1 MRFVNNKIRGAVHVF
16 FKQKTNIYLLIL
28 FTSYRMSDA
37 GGDES
42 PLHRSGAGGDE
53 SPLET
58 PGSQGPKKTRGPT
71 TGSTSAKAALGVPDA
86 KVVRYDPINQ
96 TFYQDVRKTIKKV
109 GVFNNRVGALVK
121 VHIPVTLRDWNEVT
135 PQMLGNILSALH
147 SEYTFVYKDDETEEL
162 LPADCYRH
170 QIDQTIIR
178 DAKRMRRNQKSR
190 LSGTFLGKCC
200 GQMNVAKKEI
210 PKGYQKDDWEKVI
223 EEFAT
228 DDWKVMYNSKKLCY
242 LL

>member
-28 FTSYRMSDA
+28 FTSYRMSDAGGA

-71 TGSTSAKAALGVPDA
+71 TGSTSAKAALGVPGA

-96 TFYQDVRKTIKKV
+96 TFYQDVRKTIKK
-109 GVFNNRVGALVK
+109 R
-121 VHIPVTLRDWNEVT
+121 
-135 PQMLGNILSALH
+135 
-147 SEYTFVYKDDETEEL
+147 
-162 LPADCYRH
+162 
-170 QIDQTIIR
+170 
-178 DAKRMRRNQKSR
+178 
-190 LSGTFLGKCC
+190 
-200 GQMNVAKKEI
+200 
-210 PKGYQKDDWEKVI
+210 
-223 EEFAT
+223 
-228 DDWKVMYNSKKLCY
+228 
-242 LL
+242 